1 MYSTVKELEEEVK
14 MLEEQQEGLV
24 KAKEEELVKEMTAA
38 RLAAGLPVVESE
50 LRLEANRKVGECL
63 TGDEKQGKRGY
74 SLTKVDSDQN
84 NNNNHQDQVTCFHV
98 GNCLQICLQ
107 GGAEPKIRKLGPPE
121 NSLKSQPRENLL
133 TRSDQLVDPR
143 MLQNSA
149 LWEIQRVQRTSIQQ
163 GMAEKLARAGFGVQ
177 QVDQGGLRQQSNQ
190 EKLEKAKNKR
200 EDASM
205 LEHINRQIE
214 KSMRAGVGRGGGGN
228 PPSAA
233 PVPTPPSAPYS
244 ESRLTQVD
252 LLSIYKGAS

>member
-1 MYSTVKELEEEVK
+1 
-14 MLEEQQEGLV
+14 
-24 KAKEEELVKEMTAA
+24 
-38 RLAAGLPVVESE
+38 
-50 LRLEANRKVGECL
+50 
-63 TGDEKQGKRGY
+63 
-74 SLTKVDSDQN
+74 
-84 NNNNHQDQVTCFHV
+84 
-98 GNCLQICLQ
+98 
-107 GGAEPKIRKLGPPE
+107 
-121 NSLKSQPRENLL
+121 
-133 TRSDQLVDPR
+133 

-177 QVDQGGLRQQSNQ
+177 QVDQGGLRQQSNS

-214 KSMRAGVGRGGGGN
+214 KSMRAGVGRGGGGGN

-233 PVPTPPSAPYS
+233 PVPTTPSAPYS

-252 LLSIYKGAS
+252 LLSIYIGSS

>member
-1 MYSTVKELEEEVK
+1 
-14 MLEEQQEGLV
+14 
-24 KAKEEELVKEMTAA
+24 
-38 RLAAGLPVVESE
+38 
-50 LRLEANRKVGECL
+50 
-63 TGDEKQGKRGY
+63 
-74 SLTKVDSDQN
+74 
-84 NNNNHQDQVTCFHV
+84 
-98 GNCLQICLQ
+98 
-107 GGAEPKIRKLGPPE
+107 
-121 NSLKSQPRENLL
+121 
-133 TRSDQLVDPR
+133 

-163 GMAEKLARAGFGVQ
+163 GMAERLARAGFGVQ
-177 QVDQGGLRQQSNQ
+177 QVDQGGLRPQSNP

-214 KSMRAGVGRGGGGN
+214 KSMRAGVVRGGGGN

-252 LLSIYKGAS
+252 LLSIYIGAS

>member
-1 MYSTVKELEEEVK
+1 
-14 MLEEQQEGLV
+14 
-24 KAKEEELVKEMTAA
+24 
-38 RLAAGLPVVESE
+38 
-50 LRLEANRKVGECL
+50 
-63 TGDEKQGKRGY
+63 
-74 SLTKVDSDQN
+74 
-84 NNNNHQDQVTCFHV
+84 
-98 GNCLQICLQ
+98 
-107 GGAEPKIRKLGPPE
+107 
-121 NSLKSQPRENLL
+121 
-133 TRSDQLVDPR
+133 

-149 LWEIQRVQRTSIQQ
+149 LWEIQRVQRTSTQQ
-163 GMAEKLARAGFGVQ
+163 AMAEKLARAGFGVH

-214 KSMRAGVGRGGGGN
+214 KSMRAGVGRGGGGGN

-252 LLSIYKGAS
+252 LLSIYIGAS

>member
-1 MYSTVKELEEEVK
+1 
-14 MLEEQQEGLV
+14 
-24 KAKEEELVKEMTAA
+24 
-38 RLAAGLPVVESE
+38 
-50 LRLEANRKVGECL
+50 
-63 TGDEKQGKRGY
+63 
-74 SLTKVDSDQN
+74 
-84 NNNNHQDQVTCFHV
+84 
-98 GNCLQICLQ
+98 
-107 GGAEPKIRKLGPPE
+107 
-121 NSLKSQPRENLL
+121 
-133 TRSDQLVDPR
+133 

-228 PPSAA
+228 PPSVA

-252 LLSIYKGAS
+252 LLSIYIGAS

>member
-1 MYSTVKELEEEVK
+1 M
-14 MLEEQQEGLV
+14 
-24 KAKEEELVKEMTAA
+24 
-38 RLAAGLPVVESE
+38 
-50 LRLEANRKVGECL
+50 
-63 TGDEKQGKRGY
+63 
-74 SLTKVDSDQN
+74 
-84 NNNNHQDQVTCFHV
+84 
-98 GNCLQICLQ
+98 
-107 GGAEPKIRKLGPPE
+107 
-121 NSLKSQPRENLL
+121 KSQPRENLL

-143 MLQNSA
+143 VLQNSA

-177 QVDQGGLRQQSNQ
+177 QVDQGGLRQQINP

-214 KSMRAGVGRGGGGN
+214 KSMRAGVVRGGGGN

-252 LLSIYKGAS
+252 LLSIYIGAS

>member
-1 MYSTVKELEEEVK
+1 
-14 MLEEQQEGLV
+14 
-24 KAKEEELVKEMTAA
+24 
-38 RLAAGLPVVESE
+38 
-50 LRLEANRKVGECL
+50 
-63 TGDEKQGKRGY
+63 
-74 SLTKVDSDQN
+74 
-84 NNNNHQDQVTCFHV
+84 
-98 GNCLQICLQ
+98 
-107 GGAEPKIRKLGPPE
+107 
-121 NSLKSQPRENLL
+121 
-133 TRSDQLVDPR
+133 

-214 KSMRAGVGRGGGGN
+214 KSMRAGVGRAGGGN

-252 LLSIYKGAS
+252 LLPIYIGGS